1 MALHVFVIKET
12 ELEDPQDLRAEI
24 GKCPISTNER
34 KNMSTKTLRKRI
46 ALVAVSA
53 LGAGL
58 LSVVAVPSAN
68 ATAIPGGIT
77 LGGNVATATSV
88 LSATSTAAV
97 SVGVIGNITTNSTAS
112 ITAIMYTWGTLSG
125 AVDALASGAASATI
139 TGGYFS
145 ANTGGTVNA
154 ARTAIAGGTTTAFG
168 FYAKP
173 NGAGTMIIQSFNA
186 TGVLVSQATVVVTA
200 TNATGAYSPTYTTV
214 YWGAGAG
221 SDTATSDGTSSNS
234 SKANGLYCSGDIK
247 IKDAYTNFV
256 PNATG
261 VVTATV
267 TGGGLVDLG
276 SASAAGTS
284 AVDFSTTTSANI
296 PFNVRQATAN
306 KAATMTVVIKYNE
319 TVVATKTCKIT
330 GEVAT
335 VTASAPKIGKSGE
348 VSNLAAAT
356 IAYADAAG
364 NAVYP
369 TSGTSV
375 VSTSVGVVITNVT
388 VGTYPTNAPVAGAL
402 TVSCSALGG
411 KQAALQMSHV
421 NASGTAILSNTWA
434 QSCAD
439 VPYTVNA
446 SWDKASYSP
455 GSIAKLTLTFKD
467 VDGNLANA
475 YDPIGTNNSTPV
487 TMTVT
492 GGPSALA
499 VTPIAAT
506 DTPSYSTGQVTYDY
520 VVGTIEGDYVAV
532 IVPTEVKENNPL
544 GQANI
549 SLPYS
554 VKSTSTAISLAD
566 VLKAIVSLI
575 ASINKQIAALQ
586 KALLKK

>member
-1 MALHVFVIKET
+1 
-12 ELEDPQDLRAEI
+12 
-24 GKCPISTNER
+24 
-34 KNMSTKTLRKRI
+34 MSTKTLRKRI

-77 LGGNVATATSV
+77 LGANVATDASVLNATSG
-88 LSATSTAAV
+88 TTRST
-97 SVGVIGNITTNSTAS
+97 GVIGITTNSTAS
-112 ITAIMYTWGTLSG
+112 IDAIMYTWGTLSG
-125 AVDALASGAASATI
+125 AVDALASGAAYATI

-145 ANTGGTVNA
+145 ANTGGTANA
-154 ARTAIAGGTTTAFG
+154 ARTKITGAATTAFG

-173 NGAGTMIIQSFNA
+173 SGAGTMIIQSFNA
-186 TGVLVSQATVVVTA
+186 SDTLVSQATVVVTA

-214 YWGAGAG
+214 YWGAGGG
-221 SDTATSDGTSSNS
+221 SDTATTDGTSSNS
-234 SKANGLYCSGDIK
+234 SKANAGVCAGDIK
-247 IKDAYTNFV
+247 IKDAYAGFLANS
-256 PNATG
+256 TG

-267 TGGGLVDLG
+267 TGGGLVNLDH
-276 SASAAGTS
+276 ASTAGTS

-306 KAATMTVVIKYNE
+306 KAATLTVVIKFDE

-335 VTASAPKIGKSGE
+335 VTASAPKIGKSGGT
-348 VSNLAAAT
+348 NTAAAT

-388 VGTYPTNAPVAGAL
+388 VGTYPTNAPQSGAL
-402 TVSCSALGG
+402 TVTCSSVGG
-411 KQAALQMSHV
+411 KQSGLQMKHI
-421 NASGTAILSNTWA
+421 NASGTAILSNTWD

-446 SWDKASYSP
+446 SWDKASYTP

-467 VDGNLANA
+467 ADGNLANA
-475 YDPIGTNNSTPV
+475 YDAVGANSANAV
-487 TMTVT
+487 MTVT
-492 GGPSALA
+492 GGPSATA
-499 VTPIAAT
+499 VTPIAAA
-506 DTPSYSTGQVTYDY
+506 DKPSYSTGQVTYDY
-520 VVGTIEGDYVAV
+520 VVGTTEGDFVAV
-532 IVPTEVKENNPL
+532 IVPTEVKENNAL
-544 GQANI
+544 ATNI
-549 SLPYS
+549 SLAYS
-554 VKSTSTAISLAD
+554 VKSTSTAVSNAD

-586 KALLKK
+586 KALLKKK

>member
-1 MALHVFVIKET
+1 
-12 ELEDPQDLRAEI
+12 
-24 GKCPISTNER
+24 
-34 KNMSTKTLRKRI
+34 MSTKTLRKRI

-68 ATAIPGGIT
+68 AAVIPGGIT
-77 LGGNVATATSV
+77 LGANVATASAT
-88 LSATSTAAV
+88 LSATSGSAT
-97 SVGVIGNITTNSTAS
+97 SVGVIGITTNSTAS
-112 ITAIMYTWGTLSG
+112 IDAVMYTWGTLGG
-125 AVDALASGAASATI
+125 AVDALTSGAAYATI

-145 ANTGGTVNA
+145 ANTGGTA
-154 ARTAIAGGTTTAFG
+154 SATRLKITGDATTAFG
-168 FYAKP
+168 FFARP

-186 TGVLVSQATVVVTA
+186 SDTLVSQATVVVTA
-200 TNATGAYSPTYTTV
+200 TNATGTYSPTYTTT
-214 YWGAGAG
+214 YWGTGGG
-221 SDTATSDGTSSNS
+221 SDTATTDGTSSNS
-234 SKANGLYCSGDIK
+234 SKANGGVCAGDIK
-247 IKDAYTNFV
+247 IKDAYAGFLANS
-256 PNATG
+256 TG

-267 TGGGLVDLG
+267 TGGGLVNLDH
-276 SASAAGTS
+276 ASTAGTS

-306 KAATMTVVIKYNE
+306 KAATLTVVIKFDE

-335 VTASAPKIGKSGE
+335 ITASAPKIGKSDE
-348 VSNLAAAT
+348 ASNLAAAT

-402 TVSCSALGG
+402 TVSCSAVGG
-411 KQAALQMSHV
+411 KQSGLQMKHT
-421 NASGTAILSNTWA
+421 NASGTTILSNKWD

-446 SWDKASYSP
+446 SWDKASYAP

-475 YDPIGTNNSTPV
+475 YDAVGQSSAGSAI
-487 TMTVT
+487 MTVT
-492 GGPSALA
+492 GGPSAAA

-506 DTPSYSTGQVTYDY
+506 DKPSLSTGSVTYDY
-520 VVGTIEGDYVAV
+520 VVGTTEGDFVAV
-532 IVPTEVKENNPL
+532 IVPTEVKENNAL
-544 GQANI
+544 ATNI
-549 SLPYS
+549 SLAYS
-554 VKSTSTAISLAD
+554 VKSTSTAVSMAD